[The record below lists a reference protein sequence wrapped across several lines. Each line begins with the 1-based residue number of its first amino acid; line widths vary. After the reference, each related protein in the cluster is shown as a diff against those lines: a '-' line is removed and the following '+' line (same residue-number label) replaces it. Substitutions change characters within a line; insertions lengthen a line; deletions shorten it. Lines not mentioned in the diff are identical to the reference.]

1 MNAINARLSVHI
13 KLPADVI
20 QSTAG
25 AGKSILQR
33 YVGICRLL
41 VEQACVYI
49 CIYKHMH
56 IYINIY
62 LRIRKYKYIHRMCMY
77 IYIYQPVNIYTY
89 THIQGRFNTSNYVCV
104 GELR

>member
-56 IYINIY
+56 IYIKIY
-62 LRIRKYKYIHRMCMY
+62 LRIRKYKYIHRICMYVYTY
-77 IYIYQPVNIYTY
+77 IYINQLIY
-89 THIQGRFNTSNYVCV
+89 THIHIYK
-104 GELR
+104 GELKLLTMYA